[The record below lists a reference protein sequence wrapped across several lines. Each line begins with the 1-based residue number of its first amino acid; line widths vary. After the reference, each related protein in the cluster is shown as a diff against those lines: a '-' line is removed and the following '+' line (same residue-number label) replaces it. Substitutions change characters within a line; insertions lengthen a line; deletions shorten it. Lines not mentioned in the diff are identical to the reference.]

1 MAEKSEPS
9 FEEAVT
15 IEWKDAYQRDIVS
28 MSPVQKFAL
37 KQAWAEV
44 ESKTVAAA
52 REPDRQIARMG
63 TSEFNNF
70 AADEIHK
77 ADLAKA
83 GK

>member
-1 MAEKSEPS
+1 MAEKEPS

-15 IEWKDAYQRDIVS
+15 IEWKDVYQRDIVS
-28 MSPVQKFAL
+28 MSPVQKYAL

-44 ESKTVAAA
+44 ESKTAAAA
-52 REPDRQIARMG
+52 RAPDRVIARMG

-70 AADEIHK
+70 AADEIYK

>member
-1 MAEKSEPS
+1 MAEKSAPS

-15 IEWKDAYQRDIVS
+15 IEWKDAYQRDIVG
-28 MSPVQKFAL
+28 MSPVQKYAL

-44 ESKTVAAA
+44 ESKAADAA
-52 REPDRQIARMG
+52 RGPDRAIARMG

>member
-1 MAEKSEPS
+1 MAEKELS
-9 FEEAVT
+9 FEEAVAADWENAFDRDFAVMT
-15 IEWKDAYQRDIVS
+15 PIQKLALERSREKDKRKS
-28 MSPVQKFAL
+28 
-37 KQAWAEV
+37 V
-44 ESKTVAAA
+44 EAAHDG
-52 REPDRQIARMG
+52 DRKIARMG